1 MPSPSGEAVELGDN
15 DGVHVPR
22 LTRGDDALQSRAL
35 QVLAAESL
43 VFNYFDKLKVLGCAV
58 GSHAC
63 FLGVEADAFA
73 SLLLSGDAYVA
84 DGSVRQMVLTFSGM
98 VAE

>member
-1 MPSPSGEAVELGDN
+1 
-15 DGVHVPR
+15 
-22 LTRGDDALQSRAL
+22 
-35 QVLAAESL
+35 
-43 VFNYFDKLKVLGCAV
+43 
-58 GSHAC
+58 
-63 FLGVEADAFA
+63 LGVEADAFA